1 MEILLFIVVVLQVA
15 LFVYSDYQN
24 RAERER
30 LQLKLMSKDLGDYV
44 SAMESGDEDSE
55 EEEEDPYIDMGEA
68 NVNQILNSRERL

>member
-30 LQLKLMSKDLGDYV
+30 LQLKLMSRDLGDYV
-44 SAMESGDEDSE
+44 SATDGGDEDGAKDLP
-55 EEEEDPYIDMGEA
+55 DPYIDVDDA
-68 NVNQILNSRERL
+68 NVEQILHAREK